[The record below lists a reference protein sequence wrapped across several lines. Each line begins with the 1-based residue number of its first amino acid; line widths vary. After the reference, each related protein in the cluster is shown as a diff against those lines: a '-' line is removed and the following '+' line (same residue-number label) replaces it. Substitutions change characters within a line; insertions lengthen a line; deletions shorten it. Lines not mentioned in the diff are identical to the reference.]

1 MTYLTRIKFF
11 FFKIAT
17 LLIMTTPN
25 DFIPLNNK
33 ERKDLRLLVNFA
45 SLYCRHHHDAP
56 TDGVDVGTES
66 SAPLVAGKY
75 PVCFDC
81 RELLAYAV
89 IRRIHCPL
97 DPKPVCKHCPVHCY
111 KPNYRHRI
119 KDVMRFSG
127 KHLLLRGR
135 FDLLWHYFF

>member
-1 MTYLTRIKFF
+1 
-11 FFKIAT
+11 
-17 LLIMTTPN
+17 MTTQT
-25 DFIPLNNK
+25 PLTSLTKK
-33 ERKDLRLLVNFA
+33 ERKDLRLLVSFT
-45 SLYCRHHHDAP
+45 SVYCHHHHDVP
-56 TDGVDVGTES
+56 TDGVDIGTES
-66 SAPLVAGKY
+66 SAPLVAGKHL
-75 PVCFDC
+75 VCSDC

-89 IRRIHCPL
+89 ARRIHCPL

-111 KPNYRHRI
+111 KPDCRQRI